1 MSVSTQPRPWAPDCS
16 SHTMMT
22 ALTCGLCDSTAHTH
36 PNHSVILVHTYVHTC
51 LCVPVVRCG
60 CVLTYIRTY
69 VFSLSSLHRHLDQEE
84 SAYAE
89 AKAVVDKHRQ
99 RLAERKQALRRAEQ
113 ELARDLRK
121 VSKELKDTHQ
131 MALVDGIQAS
141 LKEVSMG
148 GVGDGAVNTVSS

>member
-1 MSVSTQPRPWAPDCS
+1 MDVYLR
-16 SHTMMT
+16 
-22 ALTCGLCDSTAHTH
+22 
-36 PNHSVILVHTYVHTC
+36 
-51 LCVPVVRCG
+51 
-60 CVLTYIRTY
+60 TYIRTY
-69 VFSLSSLHRHLDQEE
+69 VFFLSSLHRHLDQEE
-84 SAYAE
+84 GAYAE

-131 MALVDGIQAS
+131 MALVDGVQAS

-148 GVGDGAVNTVSS
+148 GVGDGAVSTVCS